1 MYWIASNIIANTL
14 AEQHH
19 CPPKQER
26 WSSRTSRT
34 LVVHPPLDANRQLLI
49 YREWLCCPPVGIL
62 EVLPYLRSEGGSKTV
77 ALPGLLSC
85 TVKEDST
92 TSSGFYRS
100 DLSYL
105 QPYF

>member
-1 MYWIASNIIANTL
+1 MYWIASNIVANTV
-14 AEQHH
+14 AEHHH
-19 CPPKQER
+19 CQPKQER
-26 WSSRTSRT
+26 WPGRTSRT
-34 LVVHPPLDANRQLLI
+34 LVVDTNQQLLI
-49 YREWLCCPPVGIL
+49 NREWLCCPPVGIL

-77 ALPGLLSC
+77 ALPGLLIC

-92 TSSGFYRS
+92 TSSGFHRS